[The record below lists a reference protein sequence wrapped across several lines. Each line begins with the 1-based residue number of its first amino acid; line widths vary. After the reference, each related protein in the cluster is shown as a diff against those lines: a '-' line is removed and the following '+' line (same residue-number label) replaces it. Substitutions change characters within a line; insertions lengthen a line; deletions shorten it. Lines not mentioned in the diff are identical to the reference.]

1 MFCISFEELSV
12 LKLAT
17 ANICSHS
24 YSLVKWK
31 TVLHKDVMKNSPH
44 GSPIFR
50 TEETPRPV
58 ESQVEGFATVRN
70 AHESEMAEDYVEL
83 IAELIALRG
92 EARLVDIAQRF
103 GVKPPTVSKN
113 LTRLQRDGL
122 VRRERYRSVF
132 LTEPGQKLADH
143 CHARHR
149 LVVSF
154 LLALDIPAEVAERD
168 AEGIEHHVSDETLEA
183 FERFIADRA
192 K

>member
-1 MFCISFEELSV
+1 
-12 LKLAT
+12 
-17 ANICSHS
+17 
-24 YSLVKWK
+24 
-31 TVLHKDVMKNSPH
+31 MKNSPL

-50 TEETPRPV
+50 TDETPRPV

-154 LLALDIPAEVAERD
+154 LLELDIPAEVAERD